1 MNVLQ
6 AMDDPTMFGPHF
18 QGESWDA
25 WRAFL
30 AALHGLPMTE
40 TQFATYQHHTGRQD
54 VPAQAFGEA
63 ACAVGR
69 RGGKSRVLALLGTV
83 LATQRDYRSYLAP
96 GEIATVA
103 ILSVDKRS
111 ARTIFRYVKGMLD
124 AVPALK
130 REITKETDEVIELGA
145 QRVAIEITTAS
156 FRATRG
162 YTYIAVLADEVA
174 FWRSDESA
182 NPDEEILAAIRPGL
196 ATIPGSMLLLAS
208 SPYSKRGSLYKAY
221 RRHYGENNA
230 RVLFWKASTAE
241 MNPRIDPAI
250 IAEAYEDDP
259 ISAASEYGGEFRNDI
274 AAFVAREVV
283 EACVEPGCFERPP
296 AGHTY
301 FGFTDPSGGS
311 SDSFTLAIAHRDTVA
326 GKAVLDCIR
335 EIKAP
340 FSPDEATRE
349 MAETLVRYG
358 LRSVTGDRYAG
369 EWPRE
374 RFRVHG
380 IAYELSDKPKSDLY
394 REALPMLNAGTVELL
409 DHPVLITQLCNLER
423 RTARGGRDS
432 IDHPPGTGPG
442 SRDDAANAVAG
453 VIRMV
458 DVTQDDDWI
467 WGRVAGLSDE
477 EIARDR
483 GIRAARMGA
492 L

>member
-18 QGESWDA
+18 QGDSWDA

-40 TQFATYQHHTGRQD
+40 TQFATYQRHTGRQD
-54 VPAQAFGEA
+54 VPTQAFTEA
-63 ACAVGR
+63 ALICGR
-69 RGGKSRVLALLGTV
+69 RGGKSRTLALLGTV
-83 LATQRDYRSYLAP
+83 LATQRDYRPFLAP
-96 GEIATVA
+96 GEVATVA
-103 ILSVDKRS
+103 ILASDRRQARS
-111 ARTIFRYVKGMLD
+111 IFRFVKGMLD

-130 REITKETDEVIELGA
+130 REITKETDETIELGH

-156 FRATRG
+156 FRAARG
-162 YTYIAVLADEVA
+162 YSYAACLFDELAWTRDET
-174 FWRSDESA
+174 SA

-196 ATIPGSMLLLAS
+196 ANIPGSMLLLAS
-208 SPYSKRGSLYKAY
+208 SPYAKRGALYKTF
-221 RRHYGENNA
+221 RRHYGQAGA
-230 RVLFWKASTAE
+230 RVLVWKASTAE

-259 ISAASEYGGEFRNDI
+259 VSAASEYGGEFRNDI

-296 AGHTY
+296 SGHTVH
-301 FGFTDPSGGS
+301 GFTDPSGGA
-311 SDSFTLAIAHRDTVA
+311 SDSFTLAIAHRDA
-326 GKAVLDCIR
+326 LSGKAILDCVR

-349 MAETLVRYG
+349 MAETLTRYG
-358 LRSVTGDRYAG
+358 LRSVTGDSYG
-369 EWPRE
+369 GDWPRE

-380 IAYELSDKPKSDLY
+380 IAYELSDKPKSALY
-394 REALPMLNAGTVELL
+394 REALPMLNSGTVELL
-409 DHPVLITQLCNLER
+409 DNPVLITQLCNLER

-432 IDHPPGTGPG
+432 IDHPPGQH
-442 SRDDAANAVAG
+442 DDLANAVAG
-453 VIRMV
+453 VLRMV
-458 DVTQDDDWI
+458 DVTQDDDWV
-467 WGRVAGLSDE
+467 WGRCAGLSDE

-492 L
+492 V